1 MTSECTDPPEKIWFT
16 KVGKNIIPNSQRM
29 SPEDVEYLR
38 KDKHIAYLADY
49 RSAYEGSCEQID
61 ELRAEV
67 ARLRAALERIE
78 KVNGVVHNYISCYDC
93 RESSMIA
100 SAALSDIS
108 S

>member
-1 MTSECTDPPEKIWFT
+1 MTEAPEKIWFT

-49 RSAYEGSCEQID
+49 RAAYEGSCDQID
-61 ELRAEV
+61 SYKAEV
-67 ARLRAALERIE
+67 ARLKVELERIE
-78 KVNGVVHNYISCYDC
+78 KINGLAHNYISCYDC

-100 SAALSDIS
+100 RAALAHEASDD
-108 S
+108 

>member
-1 MTSECTDPPEKIWFT
+1 MTDAPEKIWFT

-49 RSAYEGSCEQID
+49 RAAYEESCQQID
-61 ELRAEV
+61 SYKAEV
-67 ARLRAALERIE
+67 ARLKVELERIE
-78 KVNGVVHNYISCYDC
+78 KINGLAHNYISCYDC

-100 SAALSDIS
+100 RAALAHEASDD
-108 S
+108 